1 MNDRSLPRIGDRQA
15 VVSETV
21 TAMSEPSDRTCEVKI
36 DGAWQAVTLP
46 EAHARHGSAE
56 KRCPACHGRV
66 IVSGTYTGAFK
77 LSLAH
82 RKSHDGC
89 PILLKTF
96 RGISRPHPQA
106 MA

>member
-1 MNDRSLPRIGDRQA
+1 MNDPPLPRIGDRQA
-15 VVSETV
+15 VVRETV
-21 TAMSEPSDRTCEVKI
+21 TTMSKPAPQTCEVKI
-36 DGAWQAVTLP
+36 EGVWQAVTLP

-89 PILLKTF
+89 LILLKAF
-96 RGISRPHPQA
+96 RGTARPHPQA
-106 MA
+106 VA